1 MRPHS
6 FCPLV
11 LAALGLAAC
20 THTPPGTSVKIALAK
35 RPEVVRLPVVPPP
48 LQVAGQLPII
58 EPELPGSST
67 IERVG
72 EAFSRGQF
80 CMQAGK
86 DTEAIAAFE
95 EAVKIDPNISE
106 AWQHLAILYAK
117 VGNDKKSLEAYR
129 RAKKLAQR

>member
-1 MRPHS
+1 MKLHP
-6 FCPLV
+6 FFPLV
-11 LAALGLAAC
+11 LAALAVAAC
-20 THTPPGTSVKIALAK
+20 THTPPGTSVNIALAK
-35 RPEVVRLPVVPPP
+35 RPEVVRFSAPPQP
-48 LQVAGQLPII
+48 ALVAGQLPII
-58 EPELPGSST
+58 EPELPGTSLV
-67 IERVG
+67 ERVG

-95 EAVKIDPNISE
+95 EAVKIDPSFTE

-129 RAKKLAQR
+129 RARKVAQS